1 MKRLIAI
8 FLAVMLT
15 VSLVNPA
22 FAANST
28 KGPSSRA
35 YEKASDESAINRVG
49 DWFATVGKSD
59 TEKQKVLKER
69 KVKRL
74 QEKAKK
80 EKAKRQKELDRKR
93 KEMQKKSASK
103 MKSYK

>member
-59 TEKQKVLKER
+59 TEKQKGKKSSIE
-69 KVKRL
+69 
-74 QEKAKK
+74 K
-80 EKAKRQKELDRKR
+80 EKRCRKKVQAK
-93 KEMQKKSASK
+93 
-103 MKSYK
+103 